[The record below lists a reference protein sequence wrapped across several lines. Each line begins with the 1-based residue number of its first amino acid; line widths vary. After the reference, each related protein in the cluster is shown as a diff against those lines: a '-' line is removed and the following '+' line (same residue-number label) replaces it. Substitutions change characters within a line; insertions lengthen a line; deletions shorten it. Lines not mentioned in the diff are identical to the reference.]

1 MGTELQGAGGY
12 RVGDADRDRTAD
24 LLKEA
29 HAAGYLTLEETDER
43 LGTALAART
52 RGELDQL
59 AADLPPEWRARQ
71 DRGRRPVGPPPRQ
84 RPTLPAEVVWL
95 VPLVMVIT
103 GVMLLAVLTR
113 GLWFFPWPL
122 LWIFL
127 FAFGRRGR
135 AGWRP
140 PRW

>member
-12 RVGDADRDRTAD
+12 RVGDADRDRTAE

-52 RGELDQL
+52 RTELDQL

-71 DRGRRPVGPPPRQ
+71 ERGQRPVGPPPRQ

-95 VPLVMVIT
+95 VRST
-103 GVMLLAVLTR
+103 LAVPTS
-113 GLWFFPWPL
+113 
-122 LWIFL
+122 
-127 FAFGRRGR
+127 ARR
-135 AGWRP
+135 RP
-140 PRW
+140 RRPRSR